1 MASQVLVNQHAD
13 MPHSDDIVIIDG
25 VEDNK
30 VRRVTYLR
38 HIPSSRL
45 NDYIDYLYY
54 LDGRMAS
61 SHEKILPLP
70 TLDLKIN
77 LGGALLVFEN
87 GHSDTY
93 IDSWCVGVWRVP
105 HTVDWPPDLRL
116 FGVHFKPDGA
126 YPFLQL
132 PLSELHNRVVRLDAI
147 WGQYATEL
155 RERLYAAPTIQA
167 GFALLER
174 LLLERLGE
182 APPGLEVVRHGIT
195 QMAHQ
200 HGAVSVREL
209 CDTIA
214 ISQNHLGTLFKQFV
228 GVSAKELAQLYRFE
242 HSLRM
247 ADPLRPVEWTR
258 VAIRSGYYDLSHL
271 NKEFLAFTG
280 HTPSDYLRLRRRA
293 YEKDPERAQTH
304 LRNLPTD

>member
-1 MASQVLVNQHAD
+1 
-13 MPHSDDIVIIDG
+13 MPWSDDIVRIDG
-25 VEDNK
+25 VEGNET
-30 VRRVTYLR
+30 RRVTHLR
-38 HIPSSRL
+38 HIPSSPL
-45 NDYIDYLYY
+45 NDYIDYFYY
-54 LDGRMAS
+54 LDGRMAY

-77 LGGALLVFEN
+77 LGGALQVYEN
-87 GHSDTY
+87 GHSDIY
-93 IDSWCVGVWRVP
+93 SESWCVGVWRVP
-105 HTVDWPPDLRL
+105 HTVDWPSDLRL

-126 YPFLQL
+126 YPFLHL
-132 PLSELHNRVVRLDAI
+132 PLSELHNRVVTLDAI
-147 WGQYATEL
+147 WGHYATEL

-167 GFALLER
+167 GFALLEQ
-174 LLLERLGE
+174 LLLEQLEE
-182 APPGLEVVRHGIT
+182 APPGLEVVRSGIT

-200 HGAVSVREL
+200 HGVVSIRGL
-209 CDTIA
+209 SDTIG
-214 ISQNHLGTLFKQFV
+214 ISQNHLGTHFKRFV

-247 ADPLRPVEWTR
+247 VDPIRPVKWTQ

-293 YEKDPERAQTH
+293 YAENPEHTRSYF
-304 LRNLPTD
+304 RNLPTD

>member
-1 MASQVLVNQHAD
+1 
-13 MPHSDDIVIIDG
+13 MPHSDDIVRIDV

-30 VRRVTYLR
+30 ARRVTYLR
-38 HIPSSRL
+38 HIPASRL
-45 NDYIDYLYY
+45 NHYIDYFYY

-77 LGGALLVFEN
+77 LGGALQVYEN
-87 GHSDTY
+87 GHTATY
-93 IDSWCVGVWRVP
+93 TESWCVGVWRVP

-132 PLSELHNRVVRLDAI
+132 PLSELHNRVVTLDAI
-147 WGQYATEL
+147 WGQYAAEI

-174 LLLERLGE
+174 MLLDRLGE
-182 APPGLEVVRHGIT
+182 APPGLEVVRRGIT

-200 HGAVSVREL
+200 HGAVSIRDL
-209 CDTIA
+209 SDTIG
-214 ISQNHLGTLFKQFV
+214 ISQNPYGAKTNLREELGIRRPLDNEKVALQSDQDR
-228 GVSAKELAQLYRFE
+228 SA
-242 HSLRM
+242 
-247 ADPLRPVEWTR
+247 T
-258 VAIRSGYYDLSHL
+258 
-271 NKEFLAFTG
+271 
-280 HTPSDYLRLRRRA
+280 
-293 YEKDPERAQTH
+293 
-304 LRNLPTD
+304 